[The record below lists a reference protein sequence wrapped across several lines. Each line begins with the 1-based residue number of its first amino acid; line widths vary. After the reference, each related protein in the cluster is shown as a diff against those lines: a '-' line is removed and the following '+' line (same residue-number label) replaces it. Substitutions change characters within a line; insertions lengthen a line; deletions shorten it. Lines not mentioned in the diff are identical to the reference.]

1 MGCNLYGATTLS
13 DNSTDGSYAQAPCRK
28 LLNSFPRTFAFQPTH
43 YRPWCRNGLFTQ
55 CMRNTCIWA
64 ETNLA
69 PIPVVCTCQLQFVF
83 AFSYSFY
90 INHLI
95 SHLSQYRAIVIGII
109 FALPGYTPFFCIP
122 NLKYGFH
129 NYSDFTKKGG
139 VWAFGHYGRGLINW
153 GFTYSACIFSL
164 LLFSC
169 AFDRKIVIT
178 IFPIL

>member
-28 LLNSFPRTFAFQPTH
+28 LLNSFPRTLAFQPTH

-83 AFSYSFY
+83 AFSYSLYQPSNFPLVTIQSYCYRYY
-90 INHLI
+90 ICPSWL
-95 SHLSQYRAIVIGII
+95 
-109 FALPGYTPFFCIP
+109 YTFFCIP

-153 GFTYSACIFSL
+153 GFTYSACIFSP

-169 AFDRKIVIT
+169 AFDCKIVIT

>member
-83 AFSYSFY
+83 AFSYSLYQPSNFPLVTIQSYCYRYY
-90 INHLI
+90 ICPSWLYTFFSYPKSKKMASTTIRILPRRAGSEPLDITVGGWLTEDLRILPVFFLYCCSCVHLT
-95 SHLSQYRAIVIGII
+95 V
-109 FALPGYTPFFCIP
+109 
-122 NLKYGFH
+122 K
-129 NYSDFTKKGG
+129 
-139 VWAFGHYGRGLINW
+139 
-153 GFTYSACIFSL
+153 
-164 LLFSC
+164 
-169 AFDRKIVIT
+169 
-178 IFPIL
+178 